1 MNKRFFD
8 KIALSYLV
16 IIVVVFLVIILYA
29 SNATRQNLITERQ
42 TTLTNEAHYIVEQ
55 FILPYQQNQ
64 LTRNELQREFDE
76 FQTNFNIRIWY
87 CDANGDLLVA
97 SHPDDYD
104 TLPENLYTLDS
115 SKALTGSFFKLG
127 TFYNTFSEQML
138 SVGVPISGK
147 NFHNSGSVTLHAPF
161 SPLSDIMQ
169 SMMLNF
175 TVPLCL
181 LIILSMVLLIY
192 LSKKIIGPL
201 NQLNLVAKEYASGN
215 FEVQTGIT
223 SQDEIGELAAN
234 MEYMASELSK
244 LDEYR
249 SDFIANIS
257 HDFRS
262 PLTSIKGYIE
272 AMLDGTIPPENQE
285 KYLNIVLSETH
296 RLTKLTASMLELSKS
311 DSYGLRLNLI
321 NFDIMEIIDATIEFF
336 ERECQKRYIVIRK
349 NCQTDET
356 MVRADKTRIQQVL
369 YNLVD
374 NAMKFSPHGA
384 TITIIV
390 TDANE
395 KIFIS
400 VKDTG
405 QGIDKDKQNKVWN
418 RFYKADASRGKHKQG
433 SGLGLSIIREIIHAH
448 DENITLTST
457 PGVGSEFTFSLK
469 KAPNTYHS

>member
-1 MNKRFFD
+1 
-8 KIALSYLV
+8 
-16 IIVVVFLVIILYA
+16 
-29 SNATRQNLITERQ
+29 
-42 TTLTNEAHYIVEQ
+42 
-55 FILPYQQNQ
+55 
-64 LTRNELQREFDE
+64 
-76 FQTNFNIRIWY
+76 
-87 CDANGDLLVA
+87 
-97 SHPDDYD
+97 
-104 TLPENLYTLDS
+104 
-115 SKALTGSFFKLG
+115 
-127 TFYNTFSEQML
+127 
-138 SVGVPISGK
+138 
-147 NFHNSGSVTLHAPF
+147 
-161 SPLSDIMQ
+161 
-169 SMMLNF
+169 
-175 TVPLCL
+175 
-181 LIILSMVLLIY
+181 
-192 LSKKIIGPL
+192 
-201 NQLNLVAKEYASGN
+201 
-215 FEVQTGIT
+215 
-223 SQDEIGELAAN
+223 
-234 MEYMASELSK
+234 
-244 LDEYR
+244 
-249 SDFIANIS
+249 
-257 HDFRS
+257 
-262 PLTSIKGYIE
+262 
-272 AMLDGTIPPENQE
+272 
-285 KYLNIVLSETH
+285 
-296 RLTKLTASMLELSKS
+296 MLELSKS

-321 NFDIMEIIDATIEFF
+321 NFDIMEIVDATIEFF